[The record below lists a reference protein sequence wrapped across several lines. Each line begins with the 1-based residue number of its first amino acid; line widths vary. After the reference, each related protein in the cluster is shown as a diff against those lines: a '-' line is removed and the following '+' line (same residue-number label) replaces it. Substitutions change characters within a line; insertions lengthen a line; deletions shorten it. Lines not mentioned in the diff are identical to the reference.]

1 MTAQAIGRA
10 TEQRT
15 PAAVAV
21 AVGACFFM
29 LSDSLL
35 AINRFVT
42 PLPLSGLWVL
52 STYYTA
58 QLLIVLHACS
68 EPGAR

>member
-1 MTAQAIGRA
+1 
-10 TEQRT
+10 
-15 PAAVAV
+15 V
-21 AVGACFFM
+21 AVGAVFFM

-58 QLLIVLHACS
+58 QILIVLHVLQR
-68 EPGAR
+68 PGAR